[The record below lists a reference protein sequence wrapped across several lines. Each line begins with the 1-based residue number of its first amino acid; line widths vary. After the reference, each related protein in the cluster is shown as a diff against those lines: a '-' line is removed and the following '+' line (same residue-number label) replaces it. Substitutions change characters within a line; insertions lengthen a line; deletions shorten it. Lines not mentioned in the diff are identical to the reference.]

1 MHKPQLIHL
10 TVAGLLLSVLI
21 AAVSGVFMILEG
33 ALITLLWTT
42 IPAKLPFDW
51 PYYLLLC
58 GVGGWLLTRLNRRW
72 GPMPATAHQAM
83 AELRQT
89 QTVQYRDTFK
99 NLLVALVILAGGAG
113 VGPEAALLGAVVSLS
128 VWEMDRLRYFYF
140 NHDMLQTVPVYRR
153 LWWLVAPTGHL
164 QRYRSTH
171 SVPAEQLGMKKKINA
186 LFIANGLVAFY
197 LLMRVIGHPSFIT
210 KMGASHWTWPQLW
223 VIIPILLVSVPVGGL
238 YHWGSRQLHALLQRV
253 PHRLP
258 RPFLG
263 AAVIFLFAMVGPR
276 LLFSGQTF
284 MALIPQ
290 VNGHQTAAVILTAAV
305 LKLIF
310 LQLCLETGWIGGD
323 IFPIAFASILF
334 GFGLAQLLPSLDA
347 LLIVAVVATSLATN
361 LLGNIWV
368 AGIFIALFFPL
379 NLLPVIAL
387 VLGLRWG
394 GQRVWTLWR
403 KRAQAGS

>member
-1 MHKPQLIHL
+1 MTKPQLIRL
-10 TVAGLLLSVLI
+10 TCAGLLLSVLI

-33 ALITLLWTT
+33 ELITLFWTT
-42 IPAKLPFDW
+42 IPAKLTIDW

-58 GVGGWLLTRLNRRW
+58 GLGAWLLARLNRRW

-99 NLLVALVILAGGAG
+99 NLAVALVILAGGAG

-140 NHDMLQTVPVYRR
+140 NHETLKTVPVYRQ
-153 LWWLVAPTGHL
+153 LWWLIAPTGHL

-171 SVPAEQLGMKKKINA
+171 SVPTEQLGAKKLNA
-186 LFIANGLVAFY
+186 LFIANGLVAFF
-197 LLMRVIGHPSFIT
+197 LLMRAIGHPSFIT
-210 KMGASHWTWPQLW
+210 KMGASHWTWQQLW
-223 VIIPILLVSVPVGGL
+223 VVIPILLVSLLVGWL
-238 YHWGSRQLHALLQRV
+238 YHWGSRQLHALLQRL
-253 PHRLP
+253 PQRFP

-263 AAVIFLFAMVGPR
+263 AAVIFLFAILGPR

-284 MALIPQ
+284 MALIPR
-290 VNGHQTAAVILTAAV
+290 VNGHQTAAVILAAAV

-310 LQLCLETGWIGGD
+310 LQLCLATGWIGGD

-334 GFGLAQLLPSLDA
+334 GFGLAQLLPGFDA
-347 LLIVAVVATSLATN
+347 LLIVAVVATSLATS

-368 AGIFIALFFPL
+368 AGIFIALFFPA

-394 GQRVWTLWR
+394 GQRGWR
-403 KRAQAGS
+403 MWCQRGQAG

>member
-1 MHKPQLIHL
+1 MHKSQLIRL
-10 TVAGLLLSVLI
+10 TFAGLLLSVLI
-21 AAVSGVFMILEG
+21 AAVSGIFMILEG

-58 GVGGWLLTRLNRRW
+58 GLGGWLLTRLNRRW
-72 GPMPATAHQAM
+72 GPLPATAHQAM
-83 AELRQT
+83 TELRQT
-89 QTVQYRDTFK
+89 QTVQYRNTFK
-99 NLLVALVILAGGAG
+99 NLVVALVILAGGAG

-140 NHDMLQTVPVYRR
+140 NHDTLQAVPVYRR

-171 SVPAEQLGMKKKINA
+171 SIPAEQLGMKKKLNG
-186 LFIANGLVAFY
+186 LFIANGLVAFF
-197 LLMRVIGHPSFIT
+197 LLMRAIGHPSFIT
-210 KMGASHWTWPQLW
+210 KMGASHWTWSQLW
-223 VIIPILLVSVPVGGL
+223 VMIPILLLSVPLSGL
-238 YHWGSRQLHALLQRV
+238 YHWGSHQLHTLLQRI
-253 PHRLP
+253 PHQFP

-263 AAVIFLFAMVGPR
+263 AAVIFLFAVLGPR

-290 VNGHQTAAVILTAAV
+290 VNHHQTAAVILTAAV

-323 IFPIAFASILF
+323 IFPIAFAAILL
-334 GFGLAQLLPSLDA
+334 GFGIAQLLPGLDA
-347 LLIVAVVATSLATN
+347 LFIVAVVATSLATS
-361 LLGNIWV
+361 LLGNVWV

-387 VLGLRWG
+387 VVVLRWG
-394 GQRVWTLWR
+394 GQRGWR
-403 KRAQAGS
+403 KWRQRTAS